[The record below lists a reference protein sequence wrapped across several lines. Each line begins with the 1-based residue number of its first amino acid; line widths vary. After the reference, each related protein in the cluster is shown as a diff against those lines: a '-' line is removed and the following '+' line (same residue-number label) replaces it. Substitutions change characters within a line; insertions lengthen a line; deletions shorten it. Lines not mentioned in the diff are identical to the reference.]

1 MEQVVALPNGIGPAG
16 VVFHQIL
23 DGTHSIGQLNAYG
36 AMAYQGPVLTT
47 GAWGQ
52 HVATMHKEGAQHFV
66 LPTEGDGR
74 LWHTVETSSGW
85 DTNLITAGATLDAP
99 ASIVHLPDNDSLA
112 VVYAP
117 AGDAAIHV
125 NQTWAFSAQSSQ
137 LF

>member
-1 MEQVVALPNGIGPAG
+1 M
-16 VVFHQIL
+16 FHQVL

-52 HVATMHKEGAQHFV
+52 HVATMHKDGAQHFV

-74 LWHTVETSSGW
+74 LWHTLETSSGW

-99 ASIVHLPDNDSLA
+99 ASIVHLPTTI
-112 VVYAP
+112 P
-117 AGDAAIHV
+117 WRWCTPPEGDAAIHV
-125 NQTWAFSAQSSQ
+125 AWAAE
-137 LF
+137 LLVARGT